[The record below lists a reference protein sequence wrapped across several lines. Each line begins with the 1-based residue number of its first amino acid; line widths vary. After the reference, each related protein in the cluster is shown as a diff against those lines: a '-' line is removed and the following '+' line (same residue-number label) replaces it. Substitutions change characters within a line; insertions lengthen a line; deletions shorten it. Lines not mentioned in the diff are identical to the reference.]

1 MGKGNLCLV
10 VLDDHPLILTG
21 LRDLFKRNQLVGIT
35 KTFEQPEEFKNFT
48 LRNKVDIAIIDIRI
62 FKFDIGLDM
71 AKFVVSKKPKAKVI
85 IYSGNVS
92 VSYIE
97 ECLSIGVHG
106 FVSKD
111 SPIREIGKA
120 VEVIHNGNNYY
131 SKDVEEIINV
141 HSLNAEPLSIDKLKE
156 HLLTP
161 REIDILKLVCKGK
174 EDKQIADI
182 LGISLLTV
190 RTHRNKV
197 LVKTNTHNFR
207 ELYLYATRNRLYVE
221 SND

>member
-1 MGKGNLCLV
+1 MGKGNLHIV

-21 LRDLFKRNQLVGIT
+21 LRDLFKRSYLVGTT
-35 KTFEQPEEFKNFT
+35 KNFEQYEEFKNYVYT
-48 LRNKVDIAIIDIRI
+48 NKIDIAIIDIRI
-62 FKFDIGLDM
+62 FKSDVGLDA
-71 AKFVVSKKPKAKVI
+71 AKYIIAKKANTKVL
-85 IYSGNVS
+85 IYSGHVT
-92 VSYIE
+92 VSYIK
-97 ECLSIGVHG
+97 ECMEIGVHG

-120 VEVIHNGNNYY
+120 VEVINNGNKYY
-131 SKDVEEIINV
+131 SKDVDEIIST
-141 HSLNAEPLSIDKLKE
+141 HSLNAIPLTAIKLKE

-161 REIDILKLVCKGK
+161 REIDILKLICKGY
-174 EDKQIADI
+174 EDKQIAEI
-182 LGISLLTV
+182 LGISLPTA

-221 SND
+221 TFD